1 VKKIRLAIIGC
12 GRISSQHFEA
22 IEANSNLV
30 ELVSVCDLVKEKAEK
45 AANSYGVSYYLDYLE
60 MLRKEKIDA
69 VSICTPSGLHPKHGM
84 DCAFMGKHVLTEKP
98 IGTST
103 EEARKLIQ
111 VCHENKVQLH
121 VVLQNRLNNTIV
133 LAKKAIE
140 EKRLGKLYTV
150 QSNVFWQRPQKYYD
164 EAPWRGTYALDGGCF
179 LNQASHYVD
188 LICYLAGERIT
199 EISSY
204 TSTLSRKIEAEDTG
218 VACFKFENGAVGT
231 LNVSMLTYPKNL
243 EGSITLLGEKGTIRI
258 GGVAVN
264 KILHWEFEDQREED
278 SQIKT
283 SSYETESVYG
293 FGHQGYY
300 RRAINSMLNASTPFV
315 TGEEGYRSL
324 AFILGCYESSK
335 SKKSLSLLI

>member
-1 VKKIRLAIIGC
+1 MRKIRFAVIGC
-12 GRISSQHFEA
+12 GRISSKHFEA
-22 IEANSNLV
+22 LKENSETA
-30 ELVSVCDLVKEKAEK
+30 ELVSVCDLVEEKAIR
-45 AANSYGVSYYLDYLE
+45 AAKDNGVNYYLDYME
-60 MLRKEKIDA
+60 MLKKEEIDA
-69 VSICTPSGLHPKHGM
+69 VSLCTPSGMHPKHGM

-111 VCHENKVQLH
+111 ACHENKVQLH
-121 VVLQNRLNNTIV
+121 VVLQNRLNDTVV

-140 EKRLGKLYTV
+140 EGRLGKLYTV
-150 QSNVFWQRPQKYYD
+150 QANVFWQRPQRYYD

-179 LNQASHYVD
+179 LNQACHYVD
-188 LICYLAGERIT
+188 LICYLAGEKIT

-218 VACFKFENGAVGT
+218 VACFRFESGAVGAM
-231 LNVSMLTYPKNL
+231 NVSMLTYPKNL
-243 EGSITLLGEKGTIRI
+243 EGSITLLGEKGTIKI

-264 KILHWEFEDQREED
+264 KVVHWEFEDEREED
-278 SQIKT
+278 HQIKT

-300 RRAINSMLNASTPFV
+300 KRAINAMANRSNPFV
-315 TGEEGYRSL
+315 TGEEGFRSL
-324 AFILGCYESSK
+324 AFILGCYESSRE
-335 SKKSLSLLI
+335 KKALSLSI